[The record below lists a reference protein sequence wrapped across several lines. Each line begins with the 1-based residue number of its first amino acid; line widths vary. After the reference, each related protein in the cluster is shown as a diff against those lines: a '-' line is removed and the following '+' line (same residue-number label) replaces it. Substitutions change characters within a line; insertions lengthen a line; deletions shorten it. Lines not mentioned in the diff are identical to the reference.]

1 MIHTPYTYHTYTEP
15 NQINLNISFYSIN
28 GQFTI
33 FVFGP
38 RSGVLIHCITDELGV
53 GDLSSTGI
61 YYHTFQGLD
70 TYNPITGINGINN
83 QGNIR
88 IKIRYTTYLAVV
100 DVLLIIGSCENL
112 YVAGS
117 ET

>member
-1 MIHTPYTYHTYTEP
+1 MEN

-28 GQFTI
+28 GQFTM
-33 FVFGP
+33 FVFGS
-38 RSGVLIHCITDELGV
+38 RSGTLIHCVTDELGV
-53 GDLSSTGI
+53 GSLSSTGI

-88 IKIRYTTYLAVV
+88 IKIRYTAYLAVV

-112 YVAGS
+112 YVAGN

>member
-1 MIHTPYTYHTYTEP
+1 MED

-28 GQFTI
+28 GQFTM
-33 FVFGP
+33 FVFGS
-38 RSGVLIHCITDELGV
+38 RSGALIHCVTDELGV
-53 GDLSSTGI
+53 DDLASTGI
-61 YYHTFQGLD
+61 YYYTIPGID
-70 TYNPITGINGINN
+70 TYNPITGISGVNK